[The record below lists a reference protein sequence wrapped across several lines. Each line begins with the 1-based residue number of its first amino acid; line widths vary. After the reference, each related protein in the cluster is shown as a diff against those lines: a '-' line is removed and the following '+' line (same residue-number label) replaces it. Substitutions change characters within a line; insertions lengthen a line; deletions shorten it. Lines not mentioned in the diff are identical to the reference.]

1 MNLGF
6 TAIGR
11 AVRTALV
18 VTSQTCHVLVALFTL
33 YNMISTYDISPTYY
47 LSTMWLNDCTIIWCS
62 FILAS
67 DDPLRVC
74 DRTDTYLDISGSS
87 GMADSLG
94 DVTEVHLQSTMS
106 NSKQQLF

>member
-11 AVRTALV
+11 TVRKILV

-33 YNMISTYDISPTYY
+33 YNKISTYDVGTTYY
-47 LSTMWLNDCTIIWCS
+47 LSTMWLNDCIIVLCS

-87 GMADSLG
+87 GMADSLA
-94 DVTEVHLQSTMS
+94 DVTQVHLQSTMS
-106 NSKQQLF
+106 NSKQRLF